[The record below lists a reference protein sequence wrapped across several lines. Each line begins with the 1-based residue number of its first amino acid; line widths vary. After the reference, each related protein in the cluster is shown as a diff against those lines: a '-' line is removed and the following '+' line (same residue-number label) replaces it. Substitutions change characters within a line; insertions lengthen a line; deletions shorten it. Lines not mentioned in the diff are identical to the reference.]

1 MKKNDVDK
9 YIANLK
15 QKLNWKGKHFPKTEA
30 EQIADQKVLMKNA
43 KSEKER
49 EQVKLFIF
57 AANSLKTYSD
67 LKISDYIMKN
77 YSEKYNNLFE
87 EDEDNNEEEMVNHSS
102 IPTLNDKRT
111 SESSSS
117 VPFNTKSSDSIT
129 RIFNSNSVIQG
140 NSSSA
145 SSISIGNQRTTTDL
159 INTVVMPNDNTE
171 NEKKTLSNKKVD
183 DVPTPKT
190 KSYEEK
196 ENRILPKENVPSQNV
211 TLKKQAPKTDVK
223 VMNNH
228 VSDPML
234 KKEEKLKEM
243 TYRIFDNH
251 SHAKTLSE
259 SKIINLAQ
267 KYDEKITTIH
277 AAIDELEKHGLM
289 VW

>member
-30 EQIADQKVLMKNA
+30 EQIADQKVLMESA
-43 KSEKER
+43 KGEKER

-57 AANSLKTYSD
+57 AANNLKTYSD
-67 LKISDYIMKN
+67 LKISDYIMKK

-87 EDEDNNEEEMVNHSS
+87 EDEDNNEEEIENHSA

-129 RIFNSNSVIQG
+129 RIFNSNSVIQD

-159 INTVVMPNDNTE
+159 INTVVMPNDNMG
-171 NEKKTLSNKKVD
+171 NGKKTLQNKKV

-196 ENRILPKENVPSQNV
+196 ENMMLPKKNVLSKNV
-211 TLKKQAPKTDVK
+211 TLEKQEPKAKVK
-223 VMNNH
+223 VTNKQ
-228 VSDPML
+228 VTDPMPE
-234 KKEEKLKEM
+234 KEEKLKEM

-251 SHAKTLSE
+251 SHAKTLPE